1 MGELS
6 LFKINNT
13 NAKKLVPK
21 FVALEKSL
29 QHFIE
34 DNMSEFFA
42 IEFLASEY
50 TTGKVHGGRI
60 DSLGID
66 ENNAPVILEYKRT
79 SNENVINQGLFYLD
93 WLLDHK
99 AEFELL
105 VQRKIGKEVS
115 EKIDWS
121 GARLLCIAGDFN
133 KYDTY
138 AVKQINRNIE
148 LIRYRKYEDLILFE
162 LVNATQ
168 ANNKISSSKKSTS
181 HKVKYKDKTFAEQME
196 CLNNSMSDRLDC
208 IREFILNLGDDV
220 QEKETKLYLA
230 FKKIKNFACVTL
242 SPGENLIYLYLKL
255 NPDDY
260 LTDLNNYNELLR
272 DVRHIG
278 HWSTGDFEVKL
289 KNNDDFEMSKKYIEK
304 SYEVN

>member
-21 FVALEKSL
+21 FVDLEKSL

-42 IEFLASEY
+42 IEFLVSEY

-60 DSLGID
+60 
-66 ENNAPVILEYKRT
+66 
-79 SNENVINQGLFYLD
+79 NQGLSYLD

-115 EKIDWS
+115 EKIDWN
-121 GARLLCIAGDFN
+121 GARLLCIAGNFN

-168 ANNKISSSKKSTS
+168 TTNITVNSNKSNTI
-181 HKVKYKDKTFAEQME
+181 HKVKPKYKDKTFAEQIQS
-196 CLNNSMSDRLDC
+196 LDKVMSDRLDC

-255 NPDDY
+255 NTDDFIN
-260 LTDLNNYNELLR
+260 DINNHNELLR
-272 DVRHIG
+272 DVSTIG
-278 HWSTGDFEVKL
+278 HWGTGNFEVKL
-289 KNNDDFEMSKKYIEK
+289 KNNDDFEIAKKYIEK